1 MSKTPELLTASQR
14 AAQLRMNAELSS
26 TSRETSPVSSKK
38 SNYQDIAKRSL
49 MGTPPPLNA
58 MGAMTPMDVV
68 DGSISNL
75 AITDIDRYEF
85 DPRTEINPLYDEIK
99 ASIRANG
106 ILNHISVTRRPGQP
120 RYMVYGGGNTR
131 LRIAKE
137 LYEEGDQR
145 FARLTVIVKVWKG
158 DAPTIAAHLAE
169 NEQRGDISFWEKA
182 QGVLSFKEHFEKE
195 SGKTLSTTELN
206 RELRQASG
214 LNFGMS
220 MLQNFLFAVEY
231 LAPIGP
237 WLKISDVNLVLKP
250 RVTQLLKLA
259 DKFNQQ
265 PIAETAL
272 QTILHKYAALL
283 SQQSAARQ
291 LSNRTSAEEVSDRD
305 VPALLQVEQLL
316 EEVTIAVAAALEV
329 IPDKLLAMAQALE
342 ANPRMAVETLTLI
355 EATVSTSVGQS
366 SAVPEP
372 SIKQTPTQ
380 PPLGR
385 MLASVP
391 APMSKPDSSG
401 GAFLPVSPSV
411 SQSVIMSGESEG
423 FDPQP
428 IFTVLGEFQSLIDMS
443 DVLFKSDQPHHIFG
457 FYLDF
462 PAQGIGYVDGIEL
475 EPELVI
481 YRKALWKILISL
493 TGQLDR
499 RFTQLI
505 PHEADGFTI
514 AWKQLWEQG
523 EEQFQEGALELL
535 GEAFDHVSLQSVSL
549 VLRHEQL
556 GPLVT
561 RLLTEMERVRTRYPE
576 RQLDGFMPLFMPDV
590 TEEIS

>member
-26 TSRETSPVSSKK
+26 TLRETSPVSSKK
-38 SNYQDIAKRSL
+38 SNYEDIAKRSL

-75 AITDIDRYEF
+75 AVTDIDRYEF

-106 ILNHISVTRRPGQP
+106 ILNHISVTRRPGQL

-169 NEQRGDISFWEKA
+169 NEQRGEISFWEKA

-195 SGKTLSTTELN
+195 SGKSLSTTELN

-231 LAPIGP
+231 LAPIGR
-237 WLKISDVNLVLKP
+237 WLQTRDVNLQLKP
-250 RVTQLLKLA
+250 QISQWLKLA
-259 DKFNQQ
+259 DKFSQQ
-265 PIAETAL
+265 AVAETAL
-272 QTILHKYAALL
+272 QTILHKYAAVM
-283 SQQSAARQ
+283 SQQSVTADQ
-291 LSNRTSAEEVSDRD
+291 SAQ
-305 VPALLQVEQLL
+305 QVLDASQLL
-316 EEVTIAVAAALEV
+316 DEVNAAIADTLGVAPE
-329 IPDKLLAMAQALE
+329 KLLAMAQALE
-342 ANPRMAVETLTLI
+342 ENPRLEVETLRLI
-355 EATVSTSVGQS
+355 EATPTAPVDPKPLAIQ
-366 SAVPEP
+366 A
-372 SIKQTPTQ
+372 PTQ

-391 APMSKPDSSG
+391 TPKSKPDSSG
-401 GAFLPVSPSV
+401 GAFLPASPSV
-411 SQSVIMSGESEG
+411 SQNVVLSGEGEG

-462 PAQGIGYVDGIEL
+462 PSQGIGYVDGIEL

-481 YRKALWKILISL
+481 YRRALWKILVSL

-523 EEQFQEGALELL
+523 EEQFQEGAQELL
-535 GEAFDHVSLQSVSL
+535 GEAFDHVSLQTVSL

-561 RLLTEMERVRTRYPE
+561 RLLSEMERVRTRYPE
-576 RQLDGFMPLFMPDV
+576 RQLDGFVPLFMPDV
-590 TEEIS
+590 MEEIS

>member
-14 AAQLRMNAELSS
+14 AAQLRINAELSS
-26 TSRETSPVSSKK
+26 TSRETRPVSSKK
-38 SNYQDIAKRSL
+38 SNYEDIAKRSL

-75 AITDIDRYEF
+75 AVTDIDRYEF

-106 ILNHISVTRRPGQP
+106 ILNHISVTRRPGQL

-169 NEQRGDISFWEKA
+169 NEQRGEISFWEKA

-195 SGKTLSTTELN
+195 SGKALSTTELN

-220 MLQNFLFAVEY
+220 MLQNFHFAVEY
-231 LAPIGP
+231 LTPIGR
-237 WLKISDVNLVLKP
+237 WLQTRDVNLLLKP
-250 RVTQLLKLA
+250 QISQWLKLA
-259 DKFNQQ
+259 DKFGQQ
-265 PIAETAL
+265 VVAETAL
-272 QTILHKYAALL
+272 QTILHKYAAVM
-283 SQQSAARQ
+283 SQQSVTADQ
-291 LSNRTSAEEVSDRD
+291 SAQQVLEVSPLLDE
-305 VPALLQVEQLL
+305 VNAAIAEALG
-316 EEVTIAVAAALEV
+316 VAPE
-329 IPDKLLAMAQALE
+329 KLLAMAQALE
-342 ANPRMAVETLTLI
+342 ANPRLEVETLRLI
-355 EATVSTSVGQS
+355 EATPT
-366 SAVPEP
+366 VPMDP
-372 SIKQTPTQ
+372 KPLITQAPTQ

-391 APMSKPDSSG
+391 APKSKPDSAG
-401 GAFLPVSPSV
+401 GAFLPASPSV
-411 SQSVIMSGESEG
+411 SQNVVLSGEGGG

-428 IFTVLGEFQSLIDMS
+428 IFTVLGEFQNLIDMS
-443 DVLFKSDQPHHIFG
+443 DVLFKSNQPHHLFG

-462 PAQGIGYVDGIEL
+462 PEQGIGYVDGVEL

-481 YRKALWKILISL
+481 YRRALWKILVSL

-514 AWKQLWEQG
+514 TWRQLWEQG
-523 EEQFQEGALELL
+523 EEQFQAGAQELL
-535 GEAFDHVSLQSVSL
+535 GEAFDSLSLQSVSL
-549 VLRHEQL
+549 VLQHEQL

-561 RLLTEMERVRTRYPE
+561 RLLTDMERVRTRYPE

>member
-14 AAQLRMNAELSS
+14 AAQLRINAELSS
-26 TSRETSPVSSKK
+26 TSRETRPVSSKK
-38 SNYQDIAKRSL
+38 SNYEDIAKRSL

-58 MGAMTPMDVV
+58 MGAMTPLDVV

-75 AITDIDRYEF
+75 AVTDIDRYEF

-106 ILNHISVTRRPGQP
+106 ILNHISVTRRPGQL

-169 NEQRGDISFWEKA
+169 NEQRGEISFWEKA
-182 QGVLSFKEHFEKE
+182 QGVQSFKEHFEKE
-195 SGKTLSTTELN
+195 SGKALSTTELN

-220 MLQNFLFAVEY
+220 MLQNFHFAVEY
-231 LAPIGP
+231 LTPIGR
-237 WLKISDVNLVLKP
+237 WLQTRDVNLLLKP
-250 RVTQLLKLA
+250 QISQWLKLA
-259 DKFNQQ
+259 DKFGQQ
-265 PIAETAL
+265 AVAETAL
-272 QTILHKYAALL
+272 QTILHKYAAVM
-283 SQQSAARQ
+283 SQQSVTADQ
-291 LSNRTSAEEVSDRD
+291 SAQQVLEVSRLLDE
-305 VPALLQVEQLL
+305 VNAAIAEALG
-316 EEVTIAVAAALEV
+316 VAPE
-329 IPDKLLAMAQALE
+329 KLLAMAQALE
-342 ANPRMAVETLTLI
+342 ANPRLEVETLRLI
-355 EATVSTSVGQS
+355 EATPT
-366 SAVPEP
+366 VPVDP
-372 SIKQTPTQ
+372 KPLITQAPTQ

-391 APMSKPDSSG
+391 APKSKPDSSS
-401 GAFLPVSPSV
+401 GAFLPASPSV
-411 SQSVIMSGESEG
+411 SQNVVLSGEREG

-428 IFTVLGEFQSLIDMS
+428 IFTVLGEFQDLIDMS
-443 DVLFKSDQPHHIFG
+443 DVLFKSNQPHHLFG

-462 PAQGIGYVDGIEL
+462 PAQGIGYVDGVEL

-481 YRKALWKILISL
+481 YRRALWKILVSL

-514 AWKQLWEQG
+514 TWRQLWEQG
-523 EEQFQEGALELL
+523 EEQFQAGAQELL
-535 GEAFDHVSLQSVSL
+535 GEAFDSLSLQSVSL
-549 VLRHEQL
+549 VLQHEQL

-561 RLLTEMERVRTRYPE
+561 RLLTDMERVRTRYPE

>member
-26 TSRETSPVSSKK
+26 TLRETSPVSSKK
-38 SNYQDIAKRSL
+38 SNYEDIAKRSL

-75 AITDIDRYEF
+75 AVTDIDRYEF
-85 DPRTEINPLYDEIK
+85 DPRTEINPRYDEIK

-106 ILNHISVTRRPGQP
+106 ILNHITVTKRPGQS
-120 RYMVYGGGNTR
+120 RYTVYGGGNTR

-137 LYEEGDQR
+137 LYEEGLQQ

-169 NEQRGDISFWEKA
+169 NEQRGEISFWEKA

-195 SGKTLSTTELN
+195 SGKSLSTTELN

-231 LAPIGP
+231 LTPIGR
-237 WLKISDVNLVLKP
+237 WLQARDVNQTIKP
-250 RVTQLLKLA
+250 QISQWLKLA
-259 DKFNQQ
+259 DKFGQQ
-265 PIAETAL
+265 AVAETAL
-272 QTILHKYAALL
+272 QTILHKYAAVM
-283 SQQSAARQ
+283 SQQSVTADQ
-291 LSNRTSAEEVSDRD
+291 SAQQVLEVSRLLDE
-305 VPALLQVEQLL
+305 VNAAIAEALG
-316 EEVTIAVAAALEV
+316 VAPE
-329 IPDKLLAMAQALE
+329 KLLAMAQALE
-342 ANPRMAVETLTLI
+342 ANPRLEVETLRLI
-355 EATVSTSVGQS
+355 EATPT
-366 SAVPEP
+366 VPVDP
-372 SIKQTPTQ
+372 KPLITQAPTQ

-391 APMSKPDSSG
+391 APKSKPDSSG
-401 GAFLPVSPSV
+401 GAFLPALPSV
-411 SQSVIMSGESEG
+411 SQNVVLSGEGEG

-428 IFTVLGEFQSLIDMS
+428 IFTVLGEFQNLIDMS
-443 DVLFKSDQPHHIFG
+443 DVLFKSNQPHHLFG

-462 PAQGIGYVDGIEL
+462 PAQGIGYVDGVEL
-475 EPELVI
+475 EPELAI
-481 YRKALWKILISL
+481 YRRALWKILVSL

-514 AWKQLWEQG
+514 TWRQLWEQG
-523 EEQFQEGALELL
+523 EEQFQAGAQELL
-535 GEAFDHVSLQSVSL
+535 GEAFDSLSLQSVSL
-549 VLRHEQL
+549 VLQHEQL

-561 RLLTEMERVRTRYPE
+561 RLLTDMERVRTRYPE

>member
-26 TSRETSPVSSKK
+26 TLRETSPVSSKR
-38 SNYQDIAKRSL
+38 SNYEDIAKRSL

-75 AITDIDRYEF
+75 AVTDIDRYEF

-106 ILNHISVTRRPGQP
+106 ILNHISVTKRPGQP

-169 NEQRGDISFWEKA
+169 NEQRGEISFWEKA

-195 SGKTLSTTELN
+195 SGKSLSTTELN

-231 LAPIGP
+231 LAPIGR
-237 WLKISDVNLVLKP
+237 WLQTRDVNLLLKP
-250 RVTQLLKLA
+250 QISQWLKLA
-259 DKFNQQ
+259 DKFGQQ
-265 PIAETAL
+265 AVAETAL
-272 QTILHKYAALL
+272 QTILHKYAAVM
-283 SQQSAARQ
+283 SQQSVTADQ
-291 LSNRTSAEEVSDRD
+291 SAQQVLEVSRLLDE
-305 VPALLQVEQLL
+305 VNAAIAEALS
-316 EEVTIAVAAALEV
+316 VAPE
-329 IPDKLLAMAQALE
+329 KLLAMAQALE
-342 ANPRMAVETLTLI
+342 ANPRLEVETLRLI
-355 EATVSTSVGQS
+355 EATPT
-366 SAVPEP
+366 VPVDSKP
-372 SIKQTPTQ
+372 LITQAPTQ

-391 APMSKPDSSG
+391 APKSKPDSSG
-401 GAFLPVSPSV
+401 GAFLPASPSV
-411 SQSVIMSGESEG
+411 SQNVVLSGEGEG

-428 IFTVLGEFQSLIDMS
+428 IFTVLGEFQNLIDMS
-443 DVLFKSDQPHHIFG
+443 DVLFKSNQPHHLFG

-462 PAQGIGYVDGIEL
+462 PAQGIGYVDGVEL
-475 EPELVI
+475 EPELAI
-481 YRKALWKILISL
+481 YRRALWKILVSL

-514 AWKQLWEQG
+514 TWRQLWEQG
-523 EEQFQEGALELL
+523 EEQFQAGAQELL
-535 GEAFDHVSLQSVSL
+535 GEAFDSLSLQSVSL
-549 VLRHEQL
+549 VLQHEQL

-561 RLLTEMERVRTRYPE
+561 RLLTDMERVRTRYPE

>member
-1 MSKTPELLTASQR
+1 
-14 AAQLRMNAELSS
+14 
-26 TSRETSPVSSKK
+26 
-38 SNYQDIAKRSL
+38 

-75 AITDIDRYEF
+75 AVTDIDRYEF

-169 NEQRGDISFWEKA
+169 NEQRGEISFWEKA

-195 SGKTLSTTELN
+195 SGKSLSTTELN

-231 LAPIGP
+231 LAPIGR
-237 WLKISDVNLVLKP
+237 WLQARDVNQTIKP
-250 RVTQLLKLA
+250 QISQWLKLA
-259 DKFNQQ
+259 DKFGQQ
-265 PIAETAL
+265 AVAETAL
-272 QTILHKYAALL
+272 QTILHKYAAVM
-283 SQQSAARQ
+283 SQQSVTADQ
-291 LSNRTSAEEVSDRD
+291 SAQQVLDVS
-305 VPALLQVEQLL
+305 QLL
-316 EEVTIAVAAALEV
+316 DEVNAAIADTLGVAPE
-329 IPDKLLAMAQALE
+329 KLLAMAQALE
-342 ANPRMAVETLTLI
+342 ANPRLEVETLRLI
-355 EATVSTSVGQS
+355 EATPTALVGPNPVAIQ
-366 SAVPEP
+366 AP
-372 SIKQTPTQ
+372 IQ

-391 APMSKPDSSG
+391 TPKSKPDSSG
-401 GAFLPVSPSV
+401 GAFLPASPSV
-411 SQSVIMSGESEG
+411 SQNVVLSGEGEG

-462 PAQGIGYVDGIEL
+462 PSQGIGYVDGIEL
-475 EPELVI
+475 EPELVT
-481 YRKALWKILISL
+481 YRRSLWKILVSL

-523 EEQFQEGALELL
+523 EEQFQAGAQELL
-535 GEAFDHVSLQSVSL
+535 REAFDHVSLQSVSL

-561 RLLTEMERVRTRYPE
+561 RLLSEMERVRTRYPE
-576 RQLDGFMPLFMPDV
+576 RQLDGFVPLFMPDV

>member
-1 MSKTPELLTASQR
+1 
-14 AAQLRMNAELSS
+14 
-26 TSRETSPVSSKK
+26 
-38 SNYQDIAKRSL
+38 

-75 AITDIDRYEF
+75 AVTDIDRYEF

-169 NEQRGDISFWEKA
+169 NEQRGEISFWEKA

-195 SGKTLSTTELN
+195 SGKSLSTTELN

-231 LAPIGP
+231 LAPIGR
-237 WLKISDVNLVLKP
+237 WLQARDVNQTIKP
-250 RVTQLLKLA
+250 QISQWLKLA
-259 DKFNQQ
+259 DKFGQQ
-265 PIAETAL
+265 AVAETAL
-272 QTILHKYAALL
+272 QTILHKYAAVM
-283 SQQSAARQ
+283 SQQSVTADQ
-291 LSNRTSAEEVSDRD
+291 SAQQVLDVS
-305 VPALLQVEQLL
+305 QLL
-316 EEVTIAVAAALEV
+316 DEVNAAIADTLGVAPE
-329 IPDKLLAMAQALE
+329 KLLAMAQALE
-342 ANPRMAVETLTLI
+342 ANPRLEVETLRLI
-355 EATVSTSVGQS
+355 EATPTAPVGPNPVAIQ
-366 SAVPEP
+366 P
-372 SIKQTPTQ
+372 PTQ

-391 APMSKPDSSG
+391 TPKSKPDSSG
-401 GAFLPVSPSV
+401 GAFLPASPSV
-411 SQSVIMSGESEG
+411 SQNVVLSGEEEG

-462 PAQGIGYVDGIEL
+462 PSQGIGYVDGIEL
-475 EPELVI
+475 ESELVI
-481 YRKALWKILISL
+481 YRRALWKILVSL

-523 EEQFQEGALELL
+523 AEQFQEGAQELL
-535 GEAFDHVSLQSVSL
+535 GEAFDYVSLQTVSL

-556 GPLVT
+556 GPLFT
-561 RLLTEMERVRTRYPE
+561 RLLSEMERVRTRYPE
-576 RQLDGFMPLFMPDV
+576 RQLDGFVPLFMPDV

>member
-14 AAQLRMNAELSS
+14 AAQLRMNADLSS
-26 TSRETSPVSSKK
+26 TLRETSPVSSKK
-38 SNYQDIAKRSL
+38 TNYEDIAKRAL

-75 AITDIDRYEF
+75 AVTDIDRYEF
-85 DPRTEINPLYDEIK
+85 DPRTEINPRYDEIK

-106 ILNHISVTRRPGQP
+106 ILNHITVTKRPGQS
-120 RYMVYGGGNTR
+120 RYTVYGGGNTR

-137 LYEEGDQR
+137 LYEEGLQQ

-169 NEQRGDISFWEKA
+169 NEQRGEISFWEKA

-195 SGKTLSTTELN
+195 SGKSLSTTELN

-231 LAPIGP
+231 LTPIGR
-237 WLKISDVNLVLKP
+237 WLQARDVNQTIKP
-250 RVTQLLKLA
+250 QISQWLKLA
-259 DKFNQQ
+259 DKFGQQ
-265 PIAETAL
+265 AVAETEL
-272 QTILHKYAALL
+272 QTILHKYAAVM
-283 SQQSAARQ
+283 SQQSVIGDQ
-291 LSNRTSAEEVSDRD
+291 SAQ
-305 VPALLQVEQLL
+305 QVLEISQLL
-316 EEVTIAVAAALEV
+316 EEVNAAIAESLGVAPE
-329 IPDKLLAMAQALE
+329 KLLAMAQALE
-342 ANPRMAVETLTLI
+342 ANPRLELETLKLI
-355 EATVSTSVGQS
+355 EATPT
-366 SAVPEP
+366 APMDP
-372 SIKQTPTQ
+372 KPLTTQ
-380 PPLGR
+380 PPAQAPLGR

-391 APMSKPDSSG
+391 TPKSKPDSAG
-401 GAFLPVSPSV
+401 GAFPSV
-411 SQSVIMSGESEG
+411 TPSASQNETLIGEGEG

-443 DVLFKSDQPHHIFG
+443 DVLFKSNQPHHLFG

-462 PAQGIGYVDGIEL
+462 PAQGIGYVDGVEL

-481 YRKALWKILISL
+481 YRRALWKILISL

-499 RFTQLI
+499 RFTELI
-505 PHEADGFTI
+505 PYEADGFTI
-514 AWKQLWEQG
+514 NWRQLWEQG
-523 EEQFQEGALELL
+523 EEQFQAGAQELL
-535 GEAFDHVSLQSVSL
+535 GEAFDSLSLQNVSL

>member
-14 AAQLRMNAELSS
+14 AAQLRINAELSS
-26 TSRETSPVSSKK
+26 TSREPRPVSSKK
-38 SNYQDIAKRSL
+38 SNYEDIAKRSL

-75 AITDIDRYEF
+75 AVTDIDRYEF

-106 ILNHISVTRRPGQP
+106 ILNHISVTRRPGQL

-169 NEQRGDISFWEKA
+169 NEQRGEISFWEKA

-195 SGKTLSTTELN
+195 SGKALSTTELN

-220 MLQNFLFAVEY
+220 MLQNFHFAVEY
-231 LAPIGP
+231 LTPIGR
-237 WLKISDVNLVLKP
+237 WLQTRDVNLLLKP
-250 RVTQLLKLA
+250 QISQWLKLA
-259 DKFNQQ
+259 DKFGQQ
-265 PIAETAL
+265 AVAETAL
-272 QTILHKYAALL
+272 QTILHKYAAVM
-283 SQQSAARQ
+283 SQQSVTADQ
-291 LSNRTSAEEVSDRD
+291 SAQQVLEVS
-305 VPALLQVEQLL
+305 QLL
-316 EEVTIAVAAALEV
+316 DEVNAAIAEALGVAPE
-329 IPDKLLAMAQALE
+329 KLLAMVQALE
-342 ANPRMAVETLTLI
+342 ANPRLEVETLRLI
-355 EATVSTSVGQS
+355 EATPT
-366 SAVPEP
+366 VPVEP
-372 SIKQTPTQ
+372 KPLITQAPTQ

-391 APMSKPDSSG
+391 APKSKPDSSG
-401 GAFLPVSPSV
+401 GAFLPASPSV
-411 SQSVIMSGESEG
+411 SQNVVLSGEGER

-443 DVLFKSDQPHHIFG
+443 DVLFKSNQPHHLFG

-462 PAQGIGYVDGIEL
+462 PAQGIGYVDGVEL

-481 YRKALWKILISL
+481 YRRALWKILVSL

-514 AWKQLWEQG
+514 AWRQLWEQG
-523 EEQFQEGALELL
+523 EEQFQAGAQELL
-535 GEAFDHVSLQSVSL
+535 GEAFDSLSLQSVSL
-549 VLRHEQL
+549 VLQHEQL

-561 RLLTEMERVRTRYPE
+561 RLLTDMERVRTRYPE
-576 RQLDGFMPLFMPDV
+576 RQLDGFMSLFMPDV

>member
-14 AAQLRMNAELSS
+14 AAQLRINAELSS
-26 TSRETSPVSSKK
+26 TSRETRPVSSKK
-38 SNYQDIAKRSL
+38 SNYEDIAKRSL

-75 AITDIDRYEF
+75 AVTDIDRYEF

-106 ILNHISVTRRPGQP
+106 ILNHISVTRRPGQL

-169 NEQRGDISFWEKA
+169 NEQRGEISFWEKA
-182 QGVLSFKEHFEKE
+182 QGVQSFKEHFEKE
-195 SGKTLSTTELN
+195 SGKALSTTELN

-220 MLQNFLFAVEY
+220 MLQNFHFAVEY
-231 LAPIGP
+231 LTPIGR
-237 WLKISDVNLVLKP
+237 WLQARDVNQTIKP
-250 RVTQLLKLA
+250 QISQWLKLA
-259 DKFNQQ
+259 DKFGQQ
-265 PIAETAL
+265 AVAETAL
-272 QTILHKYAALL
+272 QTILHKYAAVM
-283 SQQSAARQ
+283 SQQSVTADQ
-291 LSNRTSAEEVSDRD
+291 SAQQVLEVSRLLDE
-305 VPALLQVEQLL
+305 VNAAIAEALS
-316 EEVTIAVAAALEV
+316 VAPE
-329 IPDKLLAMAQALE
+329 KLLAMAQALE
-342 ANPRMAVETLTLI
+342 ANPRLEVETLGLI
-355 EATVSTSVGQS
+355 EATPT
-366 SAVPEP
+366 VPVDP
-372 SIKQTPTQ
+372 KPLITQAPTQ

-391 APMSKPDSSG
+391 APKSKPDSSG
-401 GAFLPVSPSV
+401 GAFLPASPSV
-411 SQSVIMSGESEG
+411 SQNVVLSGEGER

-428 IFTVLGEFQSLIDMS
+428 IFTVLGEFQNLIDMS
-443 DVLFKSDQPHHIFG
+443 DVLFKSNQPHHLFC

-462 PAQGIGYVDGIEL
+462 PAQGIGYVDGVEL

-481 YRKALWKILISL
+481 YRRALWKILVSL

-514 AWKQLWEQG
+514 TWRQLWEQG
-523 EEQFQEGALELL
+523 EEQFQAGAQELL
-535 GEAFDHVSLQSVSL
+535 GEAFDSLSLQSVSL
-549 VLRHEQL
+549 VLQHEQL

-561 RLLTEMERVRTRYPE
+561 RLLTDMERVRTRYPE

>member
-26 TSRETSPVSSKK
+26 KLRETSPVSSKK
-38 SNYQDIAKRSL
+38 SNYEDIAKRSL

-75 AITDIDRYEF
+75 AVTDIDRYEF

-106 ILNHISVTRRPGQP
+106 ILNHISVTRRPGQL

-169 NEQRGDISFWEKA
+169 NEQRGEISFWEKA

-195 SGKTLSTTELN
+195 SGKALSTTELN

-220 MLQNFLFAVEY
+220 MLQNFHFAVEY
-231 LAPIGP
+231 LTPIGR
-237 WLKISDVNLVLKP
+237 WLQTRDVNLLLKP
-250 RVTQLLKLA
+250 QISQWLKLA
-259 DKFNQQ
+259 DKFGQQ
-265 PIAETAL
+265 AVAETAL
-272 QTILHKYAALL
+272 QTILHKYAAVM
-283 SQQSAARQ
+283 SQQSVTADQ
-291 LSNRTSAEEVSDRD
+291 SAQQVLEVSRLLDE
-305 VPALLQVEQLL
+305 VNAAIAEALG
-316 EEVTIAVAAALEV
+316 VAPE
-329 IPDKLLAMAQALE
+329 KLLAMAQALE
-342 ANPRMAVETLTLI
+342 ANPRLEVETLRLI
-355 EATVSTSVGQS
+355 EATPT
-366 SAVPEP
+366 VPVDP
-372 SIKQTPTQ
+372 KPLITQAPTQ

-391 APMSKPDSSG
+391 APKSKPDSSG
-401 GAFLPVSPSV
+401 GAFLPASPSV
-411 SQSVIMSGESEG
+411 SQNVVLSGEGEG

-428 IFTVLGEFQSLIDMS
+428 IFTVLGEFQNLIDMS
-443 DVLFKSDQPHHIFG
+443 DVLFKSNQPHHLFG

-462 PAQGIGYVDGIEL
+462 PAQGIGYVDGVEL

-481 YRKALWKILISL
+481 YRRALWKILVSL

-514 AWKQLWEQG
+514 IWRQLWEQG
-523 EEQFQEGALELL
+523 EEQFQAGAQELL
-535 GEAFDHVSLQSVSL
+535 GEAFDSLSLQSVSL
-549 VLRHEQL
+549 VLQHEQL

-561 RLLTEMERVRTRYPE
+561 RLLTDMERVRTRYPE

>member
-14 AAQLRMNAELSS
+14 AAQLRINAELSS
-26 TSRETSPVSSKK
+26 TSREPRPVSSKK
-38 SNYQDIAKRSL
+38 SNYEDIAKRSL

-75 AITDIDRYEF
+75 AVTDIDRYEF

-106 ILNHISVTRRPGQP
+106 ILNHISVTRRPGQL

-169 NEQRGDISFWEKA
+169 NEQRGEISFWEKA

-195 SGKTLSTTELN
+195 SGKALSTTELN

-220 MLQNFLFAVEY
+220 MLQNFHFAVEY
-231 LAPIGP
+231 LTPIGR
-237 WLKISDVNLVLKP
+237 WLQTRDVNLLLKP
-250 RVTQLLKLA
+250 QISQWLKLA
-259 DKFNQQ
+259 DKFGQQ
-265 PIAETAL
+265 AVAETAL
-272 QTILHKYAALL
+272 QTILHKYAAVM
-283 SQQSAARQ
+283 SQQSVTADQ
-291 LSNRTSAEEVSDRD
+291 SAQQVLEVSRLLDE
-305 VPALLQVEQLL
+305 VNAAIAEALG
-316 EEVTIAVAAALEV
+316 VAPE
-329 IPDKLLAMAQALE
+329 KLLAMAQALE
-342 ANPRMAVETLTLI
+342 ANPRLEVETLRLI
-355 EATVSTSVGQS
+355 EATPT
-366 SAVPEP
+366 VPVDP
-372 SIKQTPTQ
+372 KPLITQAPTQ

-391 APMSKPDSSG
+391 APKSKPDSSG
-401 GAFLPVSPSV
+401 GAFLPASPSV
-411 SQSVIMSGESEG
+411 SQNVVLSGEGEG

-428 IFTVLGEFQSLIDMS
+428 IFTVLGEFQNLIDMS
-443 DVLFKSDQPHHIFG
+443 DVLFKSNQPHHLFG

-462 PAQGIGYVDGIEL
+462 PAQGIGYVDGVEL
-475 EPELVI
+475 EPELAI
-481 YRKALWKILISL
+481 YRRALWKILVSL

-514 AWKQLWEQG
+514 IWRQLWEQG
-523 EEQFQEGALELL
+523 EEQFQAGAQELL
-535 GEAFDHVSLQSVSL
+535 GEAFDSLSLQSVSL
-549 VLRHEQL
+549 VLQHEQL

-561 RLLTEMERVRTRYPE
+561 RLLIDMERVRTRYPE

-590 TEEIS
+590 TEEVS

>member
-26 TSRETSPVSSKK
+26 TLRETSPVSSKK
-38 SNYQDIAKRSL
+38 SNYEDIAKRSL

-75 AITDIDRYEF
+75 AVTDIDRYEF

-169 NEQRGDISFWEKA
+169 NEQRGEISFWEKA
-182 QGVLSFKEHFEKE
+182 QGVQSFKEHFEKE
-195 SGKTLSTTELN
+195 SGKALSTTELN

-220 MLQNFLFAVEY
+220 MLQNFHFAVEY
-231 LAPIGP
+231 LTPIGR
-237 WLKISDVNLVLKP
+237 WLQTRDVNLLLKP
-250 RVTQLLKLA
+250 QISQWLKLA
-259 DKFNQQ
+259 DKFGQQ
-265 PIAETAL
+265 AVAETAL
-272 QTILHKYAALL
+272 QTILYKYAAVM
-283 SQQSAARQ
+283 SQQSVTADQ
-291 LSNRTSAEEVSDRD
+291 SAQQVLEVS
-305 VPALLQVEQLL
+305 QLL
-316 EEVTIAVAAALEV
+316 DEVNAAIAEALSVAPE
-329 IPDKLLAMAQALE
+329 KLLAMAQALE
-342 ANPRMAVETLTLI
+342 ANPRLEVETLGLI
-355 EATVSTSVGQS
+355 EATPT
-366 SAVPEP
+366 VPVDP
-372 SIKQTPTQ
+372 KPLITQAPTQ

-391 APMSKPDSSG
+391 APKSKPDSSG
-401 GAFLPVSPSV
+401 GAFLPASPSV
-411 SQSVIMSGESEG
+411 SQNVVLSGEGER

-428 IFTVLGEFQSLIDMS
+428 IFTVLGEFQNLIDMS
-443 DVLFKSDQPHHIFG
+443 DVLFKSNQPHHLFG

-462 PAQGIGYVDGIEL
+462 PAQGIGYVDGVEL

-481 YRKALWKILISL
+481 YRRALWKILVSL

-514 AWKQLWEQG
+514 TWRQLWEQG
-523 EEQFQEGALELL
+523 EEQFQAGAQELL
-535 GEAFDHVSLQSVSL
+535 GEAFDSLSLQSVSL
-549 VLRHEQL
+549 VLQHEQL

-561 RLLTEMERVRTRYPE
+561 RLLTDMERVRTRYPE

>member
-26 TSRETSPVSSKK
+26 TLRETSPVSSKR
-38 SNYQDIAKRSL
+38 SNYEDIAKRSL

-75 AITDIDRYEF
+75 AVTDIDRYEF

-106 ILNHISVTRRPGQP
+106 ILNHISVTKRPGQP

-169 NEQRGDISFWEKA
+169 NEQRGEISFWEKA

-195 SGKTLSTTELN
+195 SGKSLSTTELN

-231 LAPIGP
+231 LAPIGR
-237 WLKISDVNLVLKP
+237 WLQTRDVNLLLKP
-250 RVTQLLKLA
+250 QISQWLKLA
-259 DKFNQQ
+259 DKFGQQ
-265 PIAETAL
+265 AVAETAL
-272 QTILHKYAALL
+272 QTILHKYAAVM
-283 SQQSAARQ
+283 SQQSVTADQ
-291 LSNRTSAEEVSDRD
+291 SAQQVLEVSRLLDE
-305 VPALLQVEQLL
+305 VNAAIAEALS
-316 EEVTIAVAAALEV
+316 VAPE
-329 IPDKLLAMAQALE
+329 KLLAMAQALE
-342 ANPRMAVETLTLI
+342 ANPRLEVETLRLI
-355 EATVSTSVGQS
+355 EATPT
-366 SAVPEP
+366 VPVDSKP
-372 SIKQTPTQ
+372 LITQAPTQ

-391 APMSKPDSSG
+391 APKSKPDSSG
-401 GAFLPVSPSV
+401 GAFLPASPSV
-411 SQSVIMSGESEG
+411 SQNVVLSGEGER

-443 DVLFKSDQPHHIFG
+443 DVLFKSNQPHHLFG

-462 PAQGIGYVDGIEL
+462 PAQGIGYVDGVEL

-481 YRKALWKILISL
+481 YRRALWKILVSL

-514 AWKQLWEQG
+514 AWRQLWEQG
-523 EEQFQEGALELL
+523 EEQFQAGAQELL
-535 GEAFDHVSLQSVSL
+535 GEAFDSLSLQSVSL
-549 VLRHEQL
+549 VLQHEQL

-561 RLLTEMERVRTRYPE
+561 RLLTDMERVRTRYPE

>member
-14 AAQLRMNAELSS
+14 AAQLRINAELSS
-26 TSRETSPVSSKK
+26 TSREPRPVSSKK
-38 SNYQDIAKRSL
+38 SNYEDIAKRSL

-106 ILNHISVTRRPGQP
+106 ILNHISVTRRPGQL

-169 NEQRGDISFWEKA
+169 NEQRGEISFWEKA
-182 QGVLSFKEHFEKE
+182 QGVQSFKEHFEKE
-195 SGKTLSTTELN
+195 SGKALSTTELN

-231 LAPIGP
+231 LAPIGR
-237 WLKISDVNLVLKP
+237 WLQTRDVNLLLKP
-250 RVTQLLKLA
+250 QISQWLKLA
-259 DKFNQQ
+259 DKFGQQ
-265 PIAETAL
+265 AVAETAL
-272 QTILHKYAALL
+272 QTILHKYAAVM
-283 SQQSAARQ
+283 SQQSVTADQ
-291 LSNRTSAEEVSDRD
+291 SAQQVLEVSRLLDE
-305 VPALLQVEQLL
+305 VNAAIAEALG
-316 EEVTIAVAAALEV
+316 VAPE
-329 IPDKLLAMAQALE
+329 KLLAMAQALE
-342 ANPRMAVETLTLI
+342 ANPRLEVETLRLI
-355 EATVSTSVGQS
+355 EATPT
-366 SAVPEP
+366 VPVDP
-372 SIKQTPTQ
+372 KPLITQAPTQ

-391 APMSKPDSSG
+391 APKSKPDSSG
-401 GAFLPVSPSV
+401 GAFLPASPSV
-411 SQSVIMSGESEG
+411 SQNVVLSGEGEG

-428 IFTVLGEFQSLIDMS
+428 IFTVLGEFQNLIDMS
-443 DVLFKSDQPHHIFG
+443 DVLFKSNQPHHLFG

-462 PAQGIGYVDGIEL
+462 PAQGIGYVDGVEL
-475 EPELVI
+475 EPELAI
-481 YRKALWKILISL
+481 YRRALWKILVSL

-514 AWKQLWEQG
+514 TWRQLWEQG
-523 EEQFQEGALELL
+523 EEQFQAGAQELL
-535 GEAFDHVSLQSVSL
+535 GEAFDSLSLQSVSL
-549 VLRHEQL
+549 VLQHEQL

-561 RLLTEMERVRTRYPE
+561 RLLTDMERVRTRYPE
-576 RQLDGFMPLFMPDV
+576 RQLDGFMPLFMSDV

>member
-14 AAQLRMNAELSS
+14 AAQLRINAELSS
-26 TSRETSPVSSKK
+26 TSRETCPVSSKK
-38 SNYQDIAKRSL
+38 SNYEDIAKRSL

-75 AITDIDRYEF
+75 AVTDIDRYEF

-106 ILNHISVTRRPGQP
+106 ILNHISVTRRPGQL

-169 NEQRGDISFWEKA
+169 NEQRGEISFWEKA

-195 SGKTLSTTELN
+195 SGKALSTTELN

-220 MLQNFLFAVEY
+220 MLQNFHFAVEY
-231 LAPIGP
+231 LTPIGR
-237 WLKISDVNLVLKP
+237 WLQTRDVNLLLKP
-250 RVTQLLKLA
+250 QISQWLKLA
-259 DKFNQQ
+259 DKFGQQ
-265 PIAETAL
+265 AVAETAL
-272 QTILHKYAALL
+272 QTILHKYAAVM
-283 SQQSAARQ
+283 SQQSVTADQ
-291 LSNRTSAEEVSDRD
+291 SAQQVLEVSRLLDE
-305 VPALLQVEQLL
+305 VNAAIAEALG
-316 EEVTIAVAAALEV
+316 VAPE
-329 IPDKLLAMAQALE
+329 KLLAMAQALE
-342 ANPRMAVETLTLI
+342 ANPRLEVETLRLI
-355 EATVSTSVGQS
+355 EATPT
-366 SAVPEP
+366 VPVDP
-372 SIKQTPTQ
+372 KPLITQAPTQ

-391 APMSKPDSSG
+391 APKSKPDSSG
-401 GAFLPVSPSV
+401 GAFLPASPSV
-411 SQSVIMSGESEG
+411 SQNVVLSGEGEG

-428 IFTVLGEFQSLIDMS
+428 IFTVLGEFQNLIDMS
-443 DVLFKSDQPHHIFG
+443 DVLFKSNQPHHLFG

-462 PAQGIGYVDGIEL
+462 PAQGIGYVDGVEL

-481 YRKALWKILISL
+481 YRRALWKILVSL

-514 AWKQLWEQG
+514 IWRQLWEQG
-523 EEQFQEGALELL
+523 EEQFQAGAQELL
-535 GEAFDHVSLQSVSL
+535 GEAFDSLSLQSVSL
-549 VLRHEQL
+549 VLQHEQL

-561 RLLTEMERVRTRYPE
+561 RLLTDMERVRTRYPE